1 MCSVL
6 TASSLSAKTKKA
18 VLRDCFFWPLPPQPP
33 FSRDSLVNL
42 KVKPSQS
49 ALLFRADPQ
58 REGAAMRMD
67 FPEILEIPEVP

>member
-6 TASSLSAKTKKA
+6 TASSLSAKTKK
-18 VLRDCFFWPLPPQPP
+18 
-33 FSRDSLVNL
+33 SS
-42 KVKPSQS
+42 PSG
-49 ALLFRADPQ
+49 LLFLASSPALPQ